1 MVNGWFLCRH
11 SPGFFTGYYC
21 WWGMNASQSLVEQW
35 TWSPSLKPVLIS
47 LLQPT
52 IACQFHLYRGS
63 MPVFVAFH
71 SLCQSQKPVLFI
83 SFNSHS
89 YSIHSQF
96 IATENLVLNSYCE
109 ASMGVSS
116 FNALLLCA
124 YCPSLVAPNY
134 RDALS
139 EAAGRIRSIQTA
151 TISFQASE
159 TSQ

>member
-1 MVNGWFLCRH
+1 
-11 SPGFFTGYYC
+11 
-21 WWGMNASQSLVEQW
+21 
-35 TWSPSLKPVLIS
+35 
-47 LLQPT
+47 
-52 IACQFHLYRGS
+52 

-71 SLCQSQKPVLFI
+71 SLCQSQKPALFI
-83 SFNSHS
+83 SFYSYS

-109 ASMGVSS
+109 LSMGVSS
-116 FNALLLCA
+116 FNAVLLCA

-159 TSQ
+159 NLQ